1 MAIID
6 VLNLNFSYLSKSI
19 LRNINFDLEKEQILG
34 ILGPNGAGKSTII
47 KILGGILPYEGSIRI
62 MDRELK
68 TFKRRELARTMA
80 VVPQNFEPGFDFKVN
95 DLVMMGRTPY
105 LKMFESMSAQ
115 DLEIVEETMKLTDIL
130 QLRDKSIREVSGG
143 ERQRVIIAMAIAQD
157 PKILLLD
164 EPNANLDLKYQIS
177 VFELL
182 KNLVRT
188 KQISIMVAM
197 HDVNLAVKYCNKI
210 MLLNK
215 GEIVQ
220 FDTPEKVIT
229 EENIKKVYEIDSS
242 IIKDG
247 NGSLSYIIPI
257 AR

>member
-1 MAIID
+1 MSFRYNSKTI
-6 VLNLNFSYLSKSI
+6 LN
-19 LRNINFDLEKEQILG
+19 NINFGLERDQIVG

-47 KILGGILPYEGSIRI
+47 KILGGILEYEGSIKLTDI
-62 MDRELK
+62 ELK
-68 TFKRRELARTMA
+68 NFKRKELARVIA
-80 VVPQNFEPGFDFKVN
+80 VVPQNFEPGFDFKVS

-105 LKMFESMSAQ
+105 LKMFESVSQ
-115 DLEIVEETMKLTDIL
+115 EDFNIVEDTMKVTDIMHIK
-130 QLRDKSIREVSGG
+130 DKSIREISGG

-177 VFELL
+177 IFELL

-188 KQISIMVAM
+188 KHISIIVAM

-220 FDTPEKVIT
+220 FDAPEKVIT

-247 NGSLSYIIPI
+247 NGSLTYIIPI

>member
-1 MAIID
+1 MEIID
-6 VLNLNFSYLSKSI
+6 VRDLSFRYNSKTILN
-19 LRNINFDLEKEQILG
+19 NINFGLDRDQIVG

-47 KILGGILPYEGSIRI
+47 KILGGILEYEGSIKVV
-62 MDRELK
+62 DRELRS
-68 TFKRRELARTMA
+68 FKRKELAKIIA
-80 VVPQNFEPGFDFKVN
+80 VVPQNFEPGFDFKVR

-105 LKMFESMSAQ
+105 LKMFESMSSE
-115 DLEIVEETMKLTDIL
+115 DFNIVEDTMKLTDIVHIK
-130 QLRDKSIREVSGG
+130 DKSIREISGG

-177 VFELL
+177 IFELL
-182 KNLVRT
+182 KHLVKT
-188 KQISIMVAM
+188 KHISIIVAM

-220 FDTPEKVIT
+220 FDIPEKVIT
-229 EENIKKVYEIDSS
+229 EDNIKKVYEIDSS

-247 NGSLSYIIPI
+247 NGTLTYIIPI

>member
-1 MAIID
+1 MEIID
-6 VLNLNFSYLSKSI
+6 VRDLSFRYNSKTILN
-19 LRNINFDLEKEQILG
+19 NINFRLDRDQIVG

-47 KILGGILPYEGSIRI
+47 KILGGILEYEGSIKLI
-62 MDRELK
+62 DRELK
-68 TFKRRELARTMA
+68 NFKRKELARIIA
-80 VVPQNFEPGFDFKVN
+80 VVPQNFEPGFDFKVR

-105 LKMFESMSAQ
+105 LKMFESMSPE
-115 DLEIVEETMKLTDIL
+115 DFNIVEDTMKLTDIVHIK
-130 QLRDKSIREVSGG
+130 DKSIREISGG

-177 VFELL
+177 IFELL
-182 KNLVRT
+182 KHLVKT
-188 KQISIMVAM
+188 KHISIIVAM

-220 FDTPEKVIT
+220 FDIPEKVIT
-229 EENIKKVYEIDSS
+229 EDNIKKVYEIDSS

-247 NGSLSYIIPI
+247 NGSLTYIIPI

>member
-1 MAIID
+1 MEIID
-6 VLNLNFSYLSKSI
+6 VQNLSFRYNSKAVLNNVNFG
-19 LRNINFDLEKEQILG
+19 LERDQIVG

-47 KILGGILPYEGSIRI
+47 KILGGILEYEGSIKLMGI
-62 MDRELK
+62 ELK
-68 TFKRRELARTMA
+68 KFKRRELARIIA
-80 VVPQNFEPGFDFKVN
+80 VVPQNFEPGFDFKVS

-105 LKMFESMSAQ
+105 LKMFESMSRE
-115 DLEIVEETMKLTDIL
+115 DFNIVEDTMKLTDIFHIK
-130 QLRDKSIREVSGG
+130 DKSIREISGG

-177 VFELL
+177 IFELL
-182 KNLVRT
+182 RNLVRT
-188 KQISIMVAM
+188 KHISILVAM

-220 FDTPEKVIT
+220 FDAPEKVIT
-229 EENIKKVYEIDSS
+229 EENIRKVYEIDSS

-247 NGSLSYIIPI
+247 NGSLTYIIPI

>member
-1 MAIID
+1 MEIID
-6 VLNLNFSYLSKSI
+6 VRDLSFRYNSKTILN
-19 LRNINFDLEKEQILG
+19 NINFGLDRDQIVG

-47 KILGGILPYEGSIRI
+47 KILGGILEYEGSIKLV
-62 MDRELK
+62 DRELRS
-68 TFKRRELARTMA
+68 FKRKELAKIIA
-80 VVPQNFEPGFDFKVN
+80 VVPQNFEPGFDFKVR

-105 LKMFESMSAQ
+105 LKMFESMSSE
-115 DLEIVEETMKLTDIL
+115 DFNIVEDTMKLTDIVHI
-130 QLRDKSIREVSGG
+130 QDKSIREISGG

-177 VFELL
+177 IFELL
-182 KNLVRT
+182 KHLVKT
-188 KQISIMVAM
+188 KHISIIVAM

-220 FDTPEKVIT
+220 FDIPEKVIT
-229 EENIKKVYEIDSS
+229 EDNIKKVYEIDSS

-247 NGSLSYIIPI
+247 NGTLTYIIPI

>member
-1 MAIID
+1 MEIID
-6 VLNLNFSYLSKSI
+6 VRDLSFRYNSKTILN
-19 LRNINFDLEKEQILG
+19 NINFGLDRDQIVG

-47 KILGGILPYEGSIRI
+47 KILGGILEYEGSIKLV
-62 MDRELK
+62 DRELRS
-68 TFKRRELARTMA
+68 FKRKELAKIIA
-80 VVPQNFEPGFDFKVN
+80 VVPQNFEPGFDFKVI

-105 LKMFESMSAQ
+105 LKMFESMSSE
-115 DLEIVEETMKLTDIL
+115 DFNIVEDTMKLTDIVHIK
-130 QLRDKSIREVSGG
+130 DKSIREISGG

-177 VFELL
+177 IFELL
-182 KNLVRT
+182 KHLVKT
-188 KQISIMVAM
+188 KHISIIVAM

-220 FDTPEKVIT
+220 FDIPEKVIT
-229 EENIKKVYEIDSS
+229 EDNIKKVYEIDSS

-247 NGSLSYIIPI
+247 NGTLTYIIPI

>member
-1 MAIID
+1 MEIIN
-6 VLNLNFSYLSKSI
+6 VRNLSFRYNSKTILN
-19 LRNINFDLEKEQILG
+19 NINFGLERDQIVG

-47 KILGGILPYEGSIRI
+47 KILGGILEYEGSIKLTDI
-62 MDRELK
+62 ELK
-68 TFKRRELARTMA
+68 NFKRKELARVIA
-80 VVPQNFEPGFDFKVN
+80 VVPQNFEPGFDFKVS

-105 LKMFESMSAQ
+105 LKMFESVSQ
-115 DLEIVEETMKLTDIL
+115 EDFNIVEDTMKVTDIMHIK
-130 QLRDKSIREVSGG
+130 DKSIREISGG

-177 VFELL
+177 IFELL

-188 KQISIMVAM
+188 KHISIIVAM

-220 FDTPEKVIT
+220 FDAPEKVIT

-247 NGSLSYIIPI
+247 NGSLTYIIPI

>member
-1 MAIID
+1 MEIID
-6 VLNLNFSYLSKSI
+6 VRDLSFRYNSKTILN
-19 LRNINFDLEKEQILG
+19 NINFGLDRDQIVG

-47 KILGGILPYEGSIRI
+47 KILGGILEYEGSIKLV
-62 MDRELK
+62 DRELRS
-68 TFKRRELARTMA
+68 FKRKELAKIIA
-80 VVPQNFEPGFDFKVN
+80 VVPQNFEPGFDFKVR

-105 LKMFESMSAQ
+105 LKMFESMSSE
-115 DLEIVEETMKLTDIL
+115 DFNIVEDTMKLTDIVHIK
-130 QLRDKSIREVSGG
+130 DKSIREISGG

-177 VFELL
+177 IFELL
-182 KNLVRT
+182 KHLVKT
-188 KQISIMVAM
+188 KHISIIVAM

-220 FDTPEKVIT
+220 FDIPEKVIT
-229 EENIKKVYEIDSS
+229 EDNIKKVYEIDSS

-247 NGSLSYIIPI
+247 NGTLTYIIPI

>member
-1 MAIID
+1 
-6 VLNLNFSYLSKSI
+6 
-19 LRNINFDLEKEQILG
+19 
-34 ILGPNGAGKSTII
+34 
-47 KILGGILPYEGSIRI
+47 
-62 MDRELK
+62 
-68 TFKRRELARTMA
+68 
-80 VVPQNFEPGFDFKVN
+80 
-95 DLVMMGRTPY
+95 
-105 LKMFESMSAQ
+105 
-115 DLEIVEETMKLTDIL
+115 
-130 QLRDKSIREVSGG
+130 
-143 ERQRVIIAMAIAQD
+143 MAIAQD

-247 NGSLSYIIPI
+247 NGSLSYIIPL